1 MRRSRHV
8 CLSSICEWGPG
19 PFPQNE
25 AQPPRLLILNLDG
38 GQVLIL
44 NQNEAQPPRLLILN
58 LNGGQVLILNQNEAQ
73 PPRLLILNL

>member
-1 MRRSRHV
+1 M
-8 CLSSICEWGPG
+8 
-19 PFPQNE
+19 
-25 AQPPRLLILNLDG
+25 G

-44 NQNEAQPPRLLILN
+44 NQNEAQPPHLLILN